1 MLARTCT
8 LVSLSSQRQYTAHP
22 RSFVNPRSLSLSFY
36 LVLFVRSLARKLAH
50 HSRFVQLGPRSLVP
64 AQRLPAPLHG
74 ASARRER
81 GDVRA
86 AHLALHAGADRLQP
100 LGGLLDGEA

>member
-1 MLARTCT
+1 MLHLAASCFLCWDPSGSSLILIYVLARTCT

-22 RSFVNPRSLSLSFY
+22 RSFVNPRLLSLSFY

-64 AQRLPAPLHG
+64 AQRLPAPLHPG
-74 ASARRER
+74 AQ
-81 GDVRA
+81 GY
-86 AHLALHAGADRLQP
+86 
-100 LGGLLDGEA
+100 